1 MNSHVGEEKKAEL
14 TFKAPVAGVQWMD
27 KKTGKWKPA
36 PGKPLVTSL
45 SIKASDGELLWI
57 QKKKN
62 P

>member
-1 MNSHVGEEKKAEL
+1 
-14 TFKAPVAGVQWMD
+14 MD
-27 KKTGKWKPA
+27 KKTGKWKAA

-57 QKKKN
+57 QKKKA